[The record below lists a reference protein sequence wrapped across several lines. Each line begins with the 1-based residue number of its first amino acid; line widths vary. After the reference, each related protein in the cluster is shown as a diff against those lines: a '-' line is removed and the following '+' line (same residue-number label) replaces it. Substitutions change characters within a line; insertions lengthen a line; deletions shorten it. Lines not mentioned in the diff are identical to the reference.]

1 MVIVKFHSCY
11 LAGALRETDSEEGS
25 SSEFTLDGFAL
36 DLISAHGNSE
46 PSQVPEN
53 LDDVDAPLY
62 QLGMLPSK
70 IQQKKSLQ
78 VKLKKKKTA
87 KERNIRENLRAP
99 VSSTMR
105 NNWIASRPGK
115 PRKPNKRP
123 ALRRGE
129 DLNNFKLSWK
139 EEDDEGGW
147 DEYHGPSEDNWTF
160 SKDYNPPKPSK
171 TLRDFFDGTSL
182 LDSIQGEGTMKA
194 GVLQSGGIN
203 PWNVET
209 MPWPTEHI
217 FNQPKVPMSPIVPL
231 AFKDPAPQPLLY
243 SSAAIDDKA
252 RATRKRHLTLYND
265 FEFDHDIELEMALWL
280 SLDDNN
286 PPVERPK
293 PIEPAVPPP
302 KKIEPPPP
310 QEHPFKESP
319 VLTAADFR
327 DSSPSSSLN
336 LCGASDLAR
345 DEYVVQASPA
355 VKGTPVSPR
364 VKLTPAPGHLQ
375 QSPNAF
381 PHNENYGDAVTYVH
395 EECGKSVEPV
405 ATRHSQSKVK
415 STQSQTPPPS
425 AFLSMHQ
432 EQTPPEGEH
441 ARPLVSGKMEEPSP
455 KPTAKKKKRKKKK
468 RIRRKKRQ
476 QEAAARKAELE
487 KFDLNARRRGY
498 NVQAKISP
506 LVTRRKETQ
515 ILDHETRR
523 DISFRRSKKP
533 SASHFDWQ
541 KKPPKSPEKKAV
553 TWNTDGILN
562 QGSPVSSTSLAS
574 GHRKPP
580 SPLTHPLAIKSNIQ
594 SQSLRAKQHPL
605 ALTHIRD
612 MNQKSPL
619 DPNAEQFFPPPNY
632 SLPPKL
638 HNGRAKEVNSSRR
651 CGEDV
656 IRELRLVLGS
666 NGRPSSSAV
675 NEIEGS
681 GDEASM
687 VEKVVE
693 EELQTTYMS
702 SCSEWSEENL
712 TTEEEI
718 VHTEDILR
726 PPVAKPNPIEAL
738 RSTPGKNPT
747 QRLQINSTPGNRTQK
762 PWERVLGSTP
772 GGGGEPKPKPAAEKH
787 PEWDNQE
794 GSESYYSESEQE
806 PVPAPQPMKALIPK
820 YEEPVMTGATSPPR
834 QHPYRAAVQVSSNL
848 PKWAHPRTPSY
859 KLAPKRFPFPRPLDK
874 VKEPNRGPKP
884 DGRSDHGLKSGK
896 RSSKPGKRLTKKY
909 KLERQT
915 KDNMSA
921 RRSGKDY
928 EAAARHSL
936 DVDSSARKSSN
947 RSCGLVFGP
956 HSRDGSDLP
965 SIRSKKRRKS
975 RSRRNR
981 KSPNRFAKASSKQA
995 DLARTPKPKPVPAP
1009 TKSSKSL
1016 MARGRD
1022 KPKLCPMKPVAAK
1035 NATRSSRK
1043 KKKVLF
1049 QELSNKN
1056 SSMNPAPWAN
1066 KNRDRMQAKQRDT
1079 EKSYLYYSTEGEK
1092 TSEVLPTRQS
1102 PIKQALSR
1110 SQVSSRRKKTAKK
1123 RKSSLGKARWGS
1135 DGLNFTTPDFSE
1147 DQVKEAIR
1155 LSLLPNP
1162 NDNSG
1167 VTNREERVQR
1177 RLDEKCTTLQ
1187 YIRPNCIVTI
1197 DTFKGSKIRGI
1208 VEHVMTTASTDP
1220 RGIRVK
1226 LKTGEIGRVWR
1237 LEKGVDMVDCPICT
1251 KAFPQCEIDNHLR
1264 HTHFI

>member
-1 MVIVKFHSCY
+1 MVVVKFHSCY

-36 DLISAHGNSE
+36 DFISAHGDPE
-46 PSQVPEN
+46 PTQTPEN

-70 IQQKKSLQ
+70 IQQKEGLQ
-78 VKLKKKKTA
+78 VKPKKKQTA
-87 KERNIRENLRAP
+87 KERRLRENLRAP
-99 VSSTMR
+99 VNSKMR
-105 NNWIASRPGK
+105 NSWNASRPGK

-123 ALRRGE
+123 ALSRGE
-129 DLNNFKLSWK
+129 ENLNSFKLSWK

-147 DEYHGPSEDNWTF
+147 DEYQGPTEDNWLF
-160 SKDYNPPKPSK
+160 SQDYNPPKPSK
-171 TLRDFFDGTSL
+171 TLRDFLDGTSL
-182 LDSIQGEGTMKA
+182 LDSIQAEGCEIKS
-194 GVLQSGGIN
+194 GVLQQGGIN
-203 PWNVET
+203 PWNVNT

-217 FNQPKVPMSPIVPL
+217 FNQPKVPISPVVTIP
-231 AFKDPAPQPLLY
+231 FKDPVSQPMLY
-243 SSAAIDDKA
+243 PPAIDD
-252 RATRKRHLTLYND
+252 RQDGGLISD

-286 PPVERPK
+286 PPAERPK
-293 PIEPAVPPP
+293 PIEPAVPPL
-302 KKIEPPPP
+302 KKTEPPPP

-319 VLTAADFR
+319 ILTAADFR

-345 DEYVVQASPA
+345 DEYVVQTSPI
-355 VKGTPVSPR
+355 VKGGHPVSPR
-364 VKLTPAPGHLQ
+364 VKLKSPHPGHLT
-375 QSPNAF
+375 QSPSAVLY
-381 PHNENYGDAVTYVH
+381 NENNRDVGTFVH
-395 EECGKSVEPV
+395 EECGKSSEPV
-405 ATRHSQSKVK
+405 VTRLSQSKVK

-455 KPTAKKKKRKKKK
+455 KLTAKKRKKRKKK
-468 RIRRKKRQ
+468 RVRRKKRQ
-476 QEAAARKAELE
+476 QEAAARNSKGESTME
-487 KFDLNARRRGY
+487 KFNENGRKRGY

-506 LVTRRKETQ
+506 LVARKKEAQ

-533 SASHFDWQ
+533 SGSHFDWQ

-553 TWNTDGILN
+553 TWNSDGVLLN

-574 GHRKPP
+574 HRKPP
-580 SPLTHPLAIKSNIQ
+580 SPLTHPLAIKSNTQ
-594 SQSLRAKQHPL
+594 SQSLRARQHPL

-651 CGEDV
+651 CGEDI

-666 NGRPSSSAV
+666 NGRSSSHV
-675 NEIEGS
+675 VSTGDGS
-681 GDEASM
+681 IDEASM

-693 EELQTTYMS
+693 EEMQTTYMS

-712 TTEEEI
+712 STEEEN
-718 VHTEDILR
+718 VHTEEILR

-762 PWERVLGSTP
+762 PWEKVLGSTP
-772 GGGGEPKPKPAAEKH
+772 GGGGGEARPKPVVEQT
-787 PEWDNQE
+787 PEWDTCE
-794 GSESYYSESEQE
+794 ASESYFSESEQE
-806 PVPAPQPMKALIPK
+806 PVRVPQPMKALIPK
-820 YEEPVMTGATSPPR
+820 YEEEPVLTVTNSPPR
-834 QHPYRAAVQVSSNL
+834 QNPYRSAVPVSSNL
-848 PKWAHPRTPSY
+848 AKWAHPRTPSY

-884 DGRSDHGLKSGK
+884 EGRSNQGSKPGK

-928 EAAARHSL
+928 EAGGRHSL

-965 SIRSKKRRKS
+965 SIRSKKRRRS

-981 KSPNRFAKASSKQA
+981 KSPNRFSKASSKQT
-995 DLARTPKPKPVPAP
+995 DLARTPKPKPVPPPAK
-1009 TKSSKSL
+1009 TSKSI
-1016 MARGRD
+1016 MARARD

-1035 NATRSSRK
+1035 SATRSSRK

-1049 QELSNKN
+1049 QDLANKSSNV
-1056 SSMNPAPWAN
+1056 NPGPWAN
-1066 KNRDRMQAKQRDT
+1066 KNRDRMQTKQRDT
-1079 EKSYLYYSTEGEK
+1079 EKSYMFYSEGEK
-1092 TSEVLPTRQS
+1092 SSEVLPSRQS

-1110 SQVSSRRKKTAKK
+1110 TQVSSRRKKTTKK
-1123 RKSSLGKARWGS
+1123 RKVRWGP
-1135 DGLNFTTPDFSE
+1135 DGLNFATPDFSE

-1155 LSLLPNP
+1155 LSLLTNP
-1162 NDNSG
+1162 NDNSNANG
-1167 VTNREERVQR
+1167 REERVQR

-1197 DTFKGSKIRGI
+1197 DTYKGSKLRGV

-1226 LKTGEIGRVWR
+1226 LKSGEIGRVWR
-1237 LEKGVDMVDCPICT
+1237 LEKGVNMVDCPICT
-1251 KAFPQCEIDNHLR
+1251 KAFPQGEIDGHLR